1 MSKFTRKS
9 FIILFVLVVISPLVS
24 FSLLQE
30 PLLENLKQKVQ
41 EEFDWI
47 SYLEFYPE
55 LRRTVFGQ
63 DRDLAVRHY
72 LEHGYSE
79 NRLFPSFYPPRSI
92 LDIAVNKLKEFT
104 LTNQNRNV
112 AIQNRTLVILHV
124 GMVDKD
130 SSVEVFIN
138 NLKILNYSIALDN
151 ENSQNFYWLNI
162 FKGSQNNLNDFLP
175 SNNQWNVVRMEWPTT
190 PLEILTRMRTLQ
202 FLSENNTLTNHFGSV
217 LFLNDGARG
226 PMAFRENGEWVTQFR
241 KLLFNGQDRIGIA
254 GPLLSCEISPHLQSH
269 TLIMRTEVV
278 NPYVNSTSSF
288 FRYRDWRKY
297 NHRQDMFLFQLVH
310 QELKW
315 NVASFLHYHKL
326 NKLFFDG
333 ECISLPPVVKNEKI
347 YPAVK
352 NPSRWCDLKPEEII
366 FYKFGG
372 DIPHYVCE
380 DVKNYMRVEL
390 NRLSEHEMKDSHLI
404 VPETFQGGPAY
415 DLYNQYE
422 LEIHRDFI
430 PRQERKSNI
439 TLNHY
444 DTSADKV
451 CLLVRTAKMHEKQL
465 PSEQETFPIETT
477 ATGNLEDIITCK
489 PHDFLSIAFCC
500 VFSLSFVSVISTAL
514 QRQTDPNWEAFFFLT
529 DDQLFEEK
537 LTNKLASYNDSRL
550 SYVPVPAAHRPKV
563 RRTFLYLICFLN
575 ISFSVYSARRS
586 LYPHRFCPSAD
597 G

>member
-297 NHRQDMFLFQLVH
+297 NHRQDMFLFQLV
-310 QELKW
+310 
-315 NVASFLHYHKL
+315 
-326 NKLFFDG
+326 
-333 ECISLPPVVKNEKI
+333 
-347 YPAVK
+347 
-352 NPSRWCDLKPEEII
+352 
-366 FYKFGG
+366 
-372 DIPHYVCE
+372 
-380 DVKNYMRVEL
+380 
-390 NRLSEHEMKDSHLI
+390 
-404 VPETFQGGPAY
+404 
-415 DLYNQYE
+415 NQ
-422 LEIHRDFI
+422 
-430 PRQERKSNI
+430 
-439 TLNHY
+439 
-444 DTSADKV
+444 
-451 CLLVRTAKMHEKQL
+451 
-465 PSEQETFPIETT
+465 
-477 ATGNLEDIITCK
+477 
-489 PHDFLSIAFCC
+489 
-500 VFSLSFVSVISTAL
+500 
-514 QRQTDPNWEAFFFLT
+514 
-529 DDQLFEEK
+529 
-537 LTNKLASYNDSRL
+537 
-550 SYVPVPAAHRPKV
+550 
-563 RRTFLYLICFLN
+563 
-575 ISFSVYSARRS
+575 
-586 LYPHRFCPSAD
+586 
-597 G
+597 